1 MSNTKKIPMLLKI
14 LFILLFL
21 VSISLNVA
29 LKNNLAKSDESID
42 KMYNYKKAYMKIID
56 VLGVPP
62 EQSEQL
68 LKSGKSYSLELP
80 SRLKI
85 AGISFNWGQK

>member
-1 MSNTKKIPMLLKI
+1 MLLKI

-21 VSISLNVA
+21 VSISFNIA
-29 LKNNLAKSDESID
+29 LKNNLAKSNESID
-42 KMYNYKKAYMKIID
+42 KMYNYKKAYIKMID

-68 LKSGKSYSLELP
+68 LKSVEE
-80 SRLKI
+80 
-85 AGISFNWGQK
+85 AD

>member
-21 VSISLNVA
+21 VSISLNIA
-29 LKNNLAKSDESID
+29 LKNNLAKSNESIN

-68 LKSGKSYSLELP
+68 LKSVEETD
-80 SRLKI
+80 
-85 AGISFNWGQK
+85 

>member
-21 VSISLNVA
+21 VSISLNIA
-29 LKNNLAKSDESID
+29 LKNNLAKSNESIN

-68 LKSGKSYSLELP
+68 LKSVEE
-80 SRLKI
+80 
-85 AGISFNWGQK
+85 AD

>member
-1 MSNTKKIPMLLKI
+1 MSNTKKIPMFLKI

-21 VSISLNVA
+21 VSISLNIA
-29 LKNNLAKSDESID
+29 LKNNLAKSNESIN

-68 LKSGKSYSLELP
+68 LKSVEETD
-80 SRLKI
+80 
-85 AGISFNWGQK
+85 

>member
-1 MSNTKKIPMLLKI
+1 TRMSNTKKIPMLLKI

-68 LKSGKSYSLELP
+68 LKSVEE
-80 SRLKI
+80 
-85 AGISFNWGQK
+85 AD

>member
-1 MSNTKKIPMLLKI
+1 MLLKI

-21 VSISLNVA
+21 VSISLNIA
-29 LKNNLAKSDESID
+29 LKNNLAKSNESIN

-68 LKSGKSYSLELP
+68 LKSVEETD
-80 SRLKI
+80 
-85 AGISFNWGQK
+85 

>member
-21 VSISLNVA
+21 VSISLNIA
-29 LKNNLAKSDESID
+29 LKNNLAKSNESIN

-68 LKSGKSYSLELP
+68 LKSVDETD
-80 SRLKI
+80 
-85 AGISFNWGQK
+85 

>member
-1 MSNTKKIPMLLKI
+1 MLLKI

-68 LKSGKSYSLELP
+68 LKSVEE
-80 SRLKI
+80 
-85 AGISFNWGQK
+85 AD

>member
-68 LKSGKSYSLELP
+68 LKSVEE
-80 SRLKI
+80 
-85 AGISFNWGQK
+85 AD

>member
-21 VSISLNVA
+21 VSISLNIA
-29 LKNNLAKSDESID
+29 LKNNLAKSNESVD

-68 LKSGKSYSLELP
+68 LKSVEE
-80 SRLKI
+80 
-85 AGISFNWGQK
+85 AD

>member
-1 MSNTKKIPMLLKI
+1 MFLKI

-21 VSISLNVA
+21 VSISLNIA
-29 LKNNLAKSDESID
+29 LKNNLAKSNESIN

-68 LKSGKSYSLELP
+68 LKSVEETD
-80 SRLKI
+80 
-85 AGISFNWGQK
+85 

>member
-1 MSNTKKIPMLLKI
+1 MSNEKKSSLLLKI

-21 VSISLNVA
+21 VSISLNIA
-29 LKNNLAKSDESID
+29 LKNNLAKSNESVD

-68 LKSGKSYSLELP
+68 LKSVEETD
-80 SRLKI
+80 
-85 AGISFNWGQK
+85 

>member
-21 VSISLNVA
+21 VSISFNIA
-29 LKNNLAKSDESID
+29 LKNNLAKSNESID
-42 KMYNYKKAYMKIID
+42 KMYNYKKAYIKMID

-68 LKSGKSYSLELP
+68 LKSVEE
-80 SRLKI
+80 
-85 AGISFNWGQK
+85 AD

>member
-21 VSISLNVA
+21 VSISLNIA
-29 LKNNLAKSDESID
+29 LKNNLAKSNESVD

-68 LKSGKSYSLELP
+68 LKSVEESD
-80 SRLKI
+80 
-85 AGISFNWGQK
+85 

>member
-1 MSNTKKIPMLLKI
+1 MLLKI

-21 VSISLNVA
+21 VSISLNIA
-29 LKNNLAKSDESID
+29 LKNNLAKSNESVD

-68 LKSGKSYSLELP
+68 LKSVEE
-80 SRLKI
+80 
-85 AGISFNWGQK
+85 AD

>member
-1 MSNTKKIPMLLKI
+1 MLLKI

-21 VSISLNVA
+21 VSISLNIA
-29 LKNNLAKSDESID
+29 LKNNLAKSNESVD

-68 LKSGKSYSLELP
+68 LKSVEETD
-80 SRLKI
+80 
-85 AGISFNWGQK
+85 